1 MTDWLTPP
9 RRRVLRRA
17 MKVGLAATISTGIA
31 QALGLPVP
39 WFATISAV
47 VALEITMRVSL
58 RTARNSVLGALVGAL
73 LGLGL
78 ATIAKDQVWAV
89 GIAVLVSFVIFGL
102 ARLDAVAK
110 QCALVASVIV
120 LIPTRADLTT
130 PEFAAIRLLETLI
143 GIGVALAVNAAIL
156 PPRAFRGA
164 RRNLGESYR
173 ALAELYRSVVALDA
187 TGQADMER
195 LNGARRAFR
204 TSIRQV
210 DELWDEALA
219 ERPAPHELAPHWRA
233 TTRRIWEQCAAMAD
247 VALDDVARG
256 RLQPVRSE
264 LAALTEASAE
274 ALDRVAEV
282 LTGSDEQP
290 LPEFPDLLDRREQ
303 VLDAVRVLEL
313 HELTARG
320 ADGGELGSD
329 LSFSHAL
336 AVFTFVNAVTMV
348 ASRLGELSVSDPL
361 RRD

>member
-1 MTDWLTPP
+1 
-9 RRRVLRRA
+9 V
-17 MKVGLAATISTGIA
+17 KVALAGTISTAVA
-31 QALGLPVP
+31 QAMGLPVP

-58 RTARNSVLGALVGAL
+58 RTARNSVIGALVGAV

-89 GIAVLVSFVIFGL
+89 GVAVLVSFVVFGL

-110 QCALVASVIV
+110 QSALVASVIV
-120 LIPTRADLTT
+120 LIPTRTDLTT
-130 PEFAAIRLLETLI
+130 PEFAGIRLLETLI

-164 RRNLGESYR
+164 RRNLGESYQ
-173 ALAELYRSVVALDA
+173 ALAELYRAVVAVEA
-187 TGQADMER
+187 TGVTDTDR
-195 LNGARRAFR
+195 LNAARRAFR

-210 DELWDEALA
+210 DDLWDEALA

-247 VALDDVARG
+247 VALDDVARR
-256 RLQPVRSE
+256 RLEPVRE
-264 LAALTEASAE
+264 QLGALTEATAD
-274 ALDRVAEV
+274 ALDRVGDV
-282 LTGSDEQP
+282 LTRSDEEP
-290 LPEFPDLLDRREQ
+290 LPELPELLALRDE

-313 HELTARG
+313 HDLTARDP
-320 ADGGELGSD
+320 ADEGDLGSD

-336 AVFTFVNAVTMV
+336 QVFTFVNAVTMV
-348 ASRLGELSVSDPL
+348 ALRLGELSVADPAASD
-361 RRD
+361 